1 MQRNFE
7 TLKTAI
13 YRHITSNTYSAT
25 PFNLSALGGEFKGS
39 YSSKRKENTKKL
51 NTILDN
57 LDIRAIQPILERID
71 KKLLPTWY
79 RNKNFVIDYNK
90 TDELDF
96 IITK

>member
-13 YRHITSNTYSAT
+13 YRHITSNTYSVT
-25 PFNLSALGGEFKGS
+25 PFNLSALGGEFKG
-39 YSSKRKENTKKL
+39 YYNKREENKKKL
-51 NTILDN
+51 NNILNN